1 MNVFNILL
9 AVLLTANAAFSLS
22 WCAAAALNV
31 LPGWPGAAVSAAL
44 GVGYFLCWLVGRRYA
59 PRPEW
64 PSYFEEDDGPAGG
77 AGIRLWHIFIVPGV
91 SCGAILWGMSVIRVE
106 SVAAL
111 AALVALV
118 SLFCLGTCFCTAMM
132 LRYQQ
137 EARSKLAEAQYREEM
152 NSFLSVIRSQ
162 RHDYNFHVQ
171 TLAEMIRRG
180 DLEECRK
187 YVEELSQDSITI
199 NSVLPVKDAAISAMI
214 NSFRIL
220 AAQEGIALHLDI
232 QNDMSQVATNAYE
245 TNKVI
250 SNLLQNAIDEVKT
263 HPDKSSGI
271 WMQVV
276 KRGEYCVVHVY
287 NELSST
293 ADVGSYVEDVFRQ
306 GYTTKAGHDG
316 VGLASVKMLL
326 KRYRGVI
333 YSQIEDN
340 MIHFIAKIPLT
351 Y

>member
-1 MNVFNILL
+1 VNIFNILL
-9 AVLLTANAAFSLS
+9 AVLLTAD
-22 WCAAAALNV
+22 AALSLLWCVAATLSV

-44 GVGYFLCWLVGRRYA
+44 AAAYLSCWLAGRGYA
-59 PRPEW
+59 PDPEW
-64 PSYFEEDDGPAGG
+64 PSYFEDTDVEGSGPH
-77 AGIRLWHIFIVPGV
+77 IRMQHIFAVPAV
-91 SCGAILWGMSVIRVE
+91 SCGAILWGMVAVRVE
-106 SVAAL
+106 SVPAL
-111 AALVALV
+111 AALVLLV
-118 SLFCLGTCFCTAMM
+118 SLFCLGTCLCTILM
-132 LRYQQ
+132 LRYKR
-137 EARSKLAEAQYREEM
+137 EARNNLEEAQYREEM

-180 DLEECRK
+180 DLEECEK
-187 YVEELSQDSITI
+187 YVEELSQDSIKV
-199 NSVLPVKDAAISAMI
+199 NSILPIKDAAISAMI

-220 AAQEGIALHLDI
+220 AAQEGITLHLDI
-232 QNDMSQVATNAYE
+232 QNDMSHVMTNAYE

-263 HPDKSSGI
+263 HPDKSYGI

-287 NELSST
+287 NELPST
-293 ADVGSYVEDVFRQ
+293 SDAGSYVQDVFRQ
-306 GYTTKAGHDG
+306 GYTTKTGHDG
-316 VGLASVKMLL
+316 VGLSSVKMLL

-333 YSQIEDN
+333 YSQIEGN
-340 MIHFIAKIPLT
+340 IIHFIAKIPLT